1 MVKFESPSFDFL
13 LKLPLFSGLSNHDI
27 ELLLPIMKLKAY
39 GKGEIL
45 FEEGETASGFFVV
58 REGRVKIFKLS
69 AEGKERILHIVLP
82 CQSFA
87 DAAIFDDGCYPAFAE
102 TLVPSELVFFPK
114 REFLQLLHAD
124 SQLSINMIAGLS
136 RYLRQFTVQIED
148 LTFRDV
154 PSRLARYLIS
164 LGAEERRSIT
174 LPIAKSQLASNLG
187 TTSETLSRTLRKL
200 TDEGLLRVQGKNIEI
215 LDCDGLYELSS
226 RESTA

>member
-1 MVKFESPSFDFL
+1 MVRFESSSFDFL
-13 LKLPLFSGLSNHDI
+13 LKLPLFSGLSSQDI
-27 ELLLPIMKLKAY
+27 ELLLSIMKLKTF
-39 GKGEIL
+39 GKGEML
-45 FEEGETASGFFVV
+45 FEEGEAASGFYVV

-69 AEGKERILHIVLP
+69 SEGKERILHIVMP

-87 DAAIFDDGCYPAFAE
+87 DAAIFDDGCYPAFAQ

-114 REFLQLLHAD
+114 REFLKLLHTH

-154 PSRLARYLIS
+154 PARLARYLIS
-164 LGAEERRSIT
+164 LGAENRRSIV
-174 LPIAKSQLASNLG
+174 LPIAKAQLASNLG

-200 TDEGLLRVQGKNIEI
+200 TDDGILLVRGKTIEI
-215 LDCDGLYELSS
+215 LDGDRLFELSS
-226 RESTA
+226 CEITS